1 MRDDL
6 IKNCYISSFDIEDSS
21 LKHLMIIGTKCLIDN
36 KLQRNVYVDN
46 NRLKD
51 ELIYF
56 NFYESKPQ
64 YSDVL
69 NVLLPLIL
77 SNTNIQKSEEEVL
90 ALIQKYV
97 RYLKKEQYL
106 FDYILA
112 SVLYN
117 SLIHNLI
124 DNKDMEYEEIL
135 QSIKEKVIGLQIEL
149 DKTSMI
155 KFQMARIKAIQVID
169 NYIDLKICDYEEN
182 EIITNLLNVIYDIYM
197 EDREVINDGLLSIKK
212 SILSILSADANLN
225 IDNIDFISSMAMYIT
240 KLRKYS
246 INKSSYNTSSDPR
259 SLINLNKGDTIVDP
273 ILNKIQVISKDFCDN
288 VLRSSLVSVKKQSS
302 FTILFLSS
310 MKSLFLVFLP
320 VNSSDFMINNKSLF
334 DKSLILT

>member
-124 DNKDMEYEEIL
+124 DNNDMEYEEIL

-246 INKSSYNTSSDPR
+246 INKSPYNTGSDPR
-259 SLINLNKGDTIVDP
+259 SLINLNQGDTIVDP
-273 ILNKIQVISKDFCDN
+273 ILNKIQVISKDFSN
-288 VLRSSLVSVKKQSS
+288 NILRISVKS
-302 FTILFLSS
+302 
-310 MKSLFLVFLP
+310 KSGQYTFNFKRV
-320 VNSSDFMINNKSLF
+320 
-334 DKSLILT
+334 

>member
-1 MRDDL
+1 
-6 IKNCYISSFDIEDSS
+6 
-21 LKHLMIIGTKCLIDN
+21 MIIGTKCIIDN

-288 VLRSSLVSVKKQSS
+288 VLRISIKSKSGQYTFS
-302 FTILFLSS
+302 F
-310 MKSLFLVFLP
+310 KRV
-320 VNSSDFMINNKSLF
+320 
-334 DKSLILT
+334 

>member
-225 IDNIDFISSMAMYIT
+225 IDNIDFLEQMSNYII
-240 KLRKYS
+240 KIRKYA
-246 INKSSYNTSSDPR
+246 INKKTYNLNSDPR
-259 SLINLNKGDTIVDP
+259 NLIKYNEGDIVSDA
-273 ILNKIQVISKDFCDN
+273 ILNKIQINSKELQDN
-288 VLRSSLVSVKKQSS
+288 ILHMKVKS
-302 FTILFLSS
+302 
-310 MKSLFLVFLP
+310 KSGEYNFKFRRA
-320 VNSSDFMINNKSLF
+320 
-334 DKSLILT
+334 

>member
-288 VLRSSLVSVKKQSS
+288 VLRIS
-302 FTILFLSS
+302 I
-310 MKSLFLVFLP
+310 KS
-320 VNSSDFMINNKSLF
+320 KSGQYTF
-334 DKSLILT
+334 NFKRV

>member
-212 SILSILSADANLN
+212 SILSILSADAKLN

-288 VLRSSLVSVKKQSS
+288 VLRISIKSKSGQYTFS
-302 FTILFLSS
+302 F
-310 MKSLFLVFLP
+310 KRV
-320 VNSSDFMINNKSLF
+320 
-334 DKSLILT
+334 

>member
-169 NYIDLKICDYEEN
+169 NYIYLKICDYEEN

-288 VLRSSLVSVKKQSS
+288 VLRISIKSKSGQYTFS
-302 FTILFLSS
+302 F
-310 MKSLFLVFLP
+310 KRV
-320 VNSSDFMINNKSLF
+320 
-334 DKSLILT
+334 

>member
-36 KLQRNVYVDN
+36 KLQRNVYIDN

-288 VLRSSLVSVKKQSS
+288 VLRISIKSKSGQYTFS
-302 FTILFLSS
+302 F
-310 MKSLFLVFLP
+310 KRV
-320 VNSSDFMINNKSLF
+320 
-334 DKSLILT
+334 

>member
-1 MRDDL
+1 M
-6 IKNCYISSFDIEDSS
+6 
-21 LKHLMIIGTKCLIDN
+21 
-36 KLQRNVYVDN
+36 
-46 NRLKD
+46 
-51 ELIYF
+51 
-56 NFYESKPQ
+56 
-64 YSDVL
+64 
-69 NVLLPLIL
+69 PLIL

-155 KFQMARIKAIQVID
+155 KFQMARIKAIQV
-169 NYIDLKICDYEEN
+169 LKICDYEEN

-246 INKSSYNTSSDPR
+246 INKSPYNTSSDPR

-288 VLRSSLVSVKKQSS
+288 VLRISIKSKSGQYTFS
-302 FTILFLSS
+302 F
-310 MKSLFLVFLP
+310 KRV
-320 VNSSDFMINNKSLF
+320 
-334 DKSLILT
+334 

>member
-246 INKSSYNTSSDPR
+246 LNKSSYNTSSDPR

-288 VLRSSLVSVKKQSS
+288 VLRISIKSKSGQYTFS
-302 FTILFLSS
+302 F
-310 MKSLFLVFLP
+310 KRV
-320 VNSSDFMINNKSLF
+320 
-334 DKSLILT
+334 

>member
-69 NVLLPLIL
+69 KVLLPLIL

-288 VLRSSLVSVKKQSS
+288 VLRISIKSKSGQYTFS
-302 FTILFLSS
+302 F
-310 MKSLFLVFLP
+310 KRV
-320 VNSSDFMINNKSLF
+320 
-334 DKSLILT
+334 

>member
-77 SNTNIQKSEEEVL
+77 SNKNIQKSEEEVL

-288 VLRSSLVSVKKQSS
+288 VLRISIKSKSGQYTFS
-302 FTILFLSS
+302 F
-310 MKSLFLVFLP
+310 KRV
-320 VNSSDFMINNKSLF
+320 
-334 DKSLILT
+334 

>member
-288 VLRSSLVSVKKQSS
+288 VLRISIKSRSGQYTFS
-302 FTILFLSS
+302 F
-310 MKSLFLVFLP
+310 KRV
-320 VNSSDFMINNKSLF
+320 
-334 DKSLILT
+334 

>member
-64 YSDVL
+64 YRDVL

-288 VLRSSLVSVKKQSS
+288 VLRISIKSKSGQYTFS
-302 FTILFLSS
+302 F
-310 MKSLFLVFLP
+310 KRV
-320 VNSSDFMINNKSLF
+320 
-334 DKSLILT
+334 

>member
-97 RYLKKEQYL
+97 RYLKKEQDL

-288 VLRSSLVSVKKQSS
+288 VLRISIKSKSGQYTFS
-302 FTILFLSS
+302 F
-310 MKSLFLVFLP
+310 KRV
-320 VNSSDFMINNKSLF
+320 
-334 DKSLILT
+334 

>member
-169 NYIDLKICDYEEN
+169 KYIDLKICDYEEN

-288 VLRSSLVSVKKQSS
+288 VLRISIKSKSGQYTFS
-302 FTILFLSS
+302 F
-310 MKSLFLVFLP
+310 KRV
-320 VNSSDFMINNKSLF
+320 
-334 DKSLILT
+334 

>member
-212 SILSILSADANLN
+212 SILSILLADANLN

-288 VLRSSLVSVKKQSS
+288 VLRISIKSKSGQYTFS
-302 FTILFLSS
+302 F
-310 MKSLFLVFLP
+310 KRV
-320 VNSSDFMINNKSLF
+320 
-334 DKSLILT
+334 

>member
-56 NFYESKPQ
+56 NFYDSNPQ

-288 VLRSSLVSVKKQSS
+288 VLRISIKSKSGQYTFS
-302 FTILFLSS
+302 F
-310 MKSLFLVFLP
+310 KRV
-320 VNSSDFMINNKSLF
+320 
-334 DKSLILT
+334 

>member
-259 SLINLNKGDTIVDP
+259 SLINLNQGDTIVDP
-273 ILNKIQVISKDFCDN
+273 ILNKIQVISKDFSN
-288 VLRSSLVSVKKQSS
+288 NILRISVKS
-302 FTILFLSS
+302 
-310 MKSLFLVFLP
+310 KSGQYTFNFKRV
-320 VNSSDFMINNKSLF
+320 
-334 DKSLILT
+334 

>member
-135 QSIKEKVIGLQIEL
+135 QLIKEKVIGLQIEL

-288 VLRSSLVSVKKQSS
+288 VLRISIKSKSGQYTFS
-302 FTILFLSS
+302 F
-310 MKSLFLVFLP
+310 KRV
-320 VNSSDFMINNKSLF
+320 
-334 DKSLILT
+334 

>member
-56 NFYESKPQ
+56 NFYDSKPQ

-169 NYIDLKICDYEEN
+169 NYIDLKICDYGEN

-288 VLRSSLVSVKKQSS
+288 VLRISIKSKSGQYTFS
-302 FTILFLSS
+302 F
-310 MKSLFLVFLP
+310 KRV
-320 VNSSDFMINNKSLF
+320 
-334 DKSLILT
+334 

>member
-90 ALIQKYV
+90 ALIRKYV

-288 VLRSSLVSVKKQSS
+288 VLRISIKSKSGQYTFS
-302 FTILFLSS
+302 F
-310 MKSLFLVFLP
+310 KRV
-320 VNSSDFMINNKSLF
+320 
-334 DKSLILT
+334 

>member
-117 SLIHNLI
+117 SLIHNLV

-288 VLRSSLVSVKKQSS
+288 VLRISIKSKSGQYTFS
-302 FTILFLSS
+302 F
-310 MKSLFLVFLP
+310 KRV
-320 VNSSDFMINNKSLF
+320 
-334 DKSLILT
+334 

>member
-1 MRDDL
+1 MKDDL
-6 IKNCYISSFDIEDSS
+6 IKSCYISSFDIEDTS

-46 NRLKD
+46 KRLKD

-56 NFYESKPQ
+56 NFYENKPQ
-64 YSDVL
+64 YMDVL
-69 NVLLPLIL
+69 NVLLSLIL
-77 SNTNIQKSEEEVL
+77 SNTNIQKSEDEVL
-90 ALIQKYV
+90 SLIQKYV
-97 RYLKKEQYL
+97 KYLKRDKYL

-124 DNKDMEYEEIL
+124 DNPNLEYEEIL
-135 QSIKEKVIGLQIEL
+135 QSIKEKMIGLQIEL
-149 DKTSMI
+149 DKASMI
-155 KFQMARIKAIQVID
+155 KFQMARIKAIQIID

-288 VLRSSLVSVKKQSS
+288 VLRISIKSKSGQYTFS
-302 FTILFLSS
+302 F
-310 MKSLFLVFLP
+310 KRV
-320 VNSSDFMINNKSLF
+320 
-334 DKSLILT
+334 

>member
-182 EIITNLLNVIYDIYM
+182 EIITNLLNVIYYIYM

-273 ILNKIQVISKDFCDN
+273 TLNKIQVISRDFCDN
-288 VLRSSLVSVKKQSS
+288 VLRISIKSKSGQYTFS
-302 FTILFLSS
+302 F
-310 MKSLFLVFLP
+310 KRV
-320 VNSSDFMINNKSLF
+320 
-334 DKSLILT
+334 

>member
-64 YSDVL
+64 YGDVL

-182 EIITNLLNVIYDIYM
+182 EIITNLLNVIYDIYI

-288 VLRSSLVSVKKQSS
+288 VLRIS
-302 FTILFLSS
+302 I
-310 MKSLFLVFLP
+310 KS
-320 VNSSDFMINNKSLF
+320 KSGQYTF
-334 DKSLILT
+334 NFKRV

>member
-182 EIITNLLNVIYDIYM
+182 EITTNLLNVIYDIYM

-288 VLRSSLVSVKKQSS
+288 VLRISIKSKSGQYTFS
-302 FTILFLSS
+302 F
-310 MKSLFLVFLP
+310 KRV
-320 VNSSDFMINNKSLF
+320 
-334 DKSLILT
+334 

>member
-56 NFYESKPQ
+56 NFYETKPQ

-182 EIITNLLNVIYDIYM
+182 EIITNLLNVIYDIYI
-197 EDREVINDGLLSIKK
+197 EDRETINDGILSIKK

-288 VLRSSLVSVKKQSS
+288 VLRIS
-302 FTILFLSS
+302 I
-310 MKSLFLVFLP
+310 KS
-320 VNSSDFMINNKSLF
+320 KSGQYTF
-334 DKSLILT
+334 NFKRV

>member
-273 ILNKIQVISKDFCDN
+273 ILNKIKIW
-288 VLRSSLVSVKKQSS
+288 
-302 FTILFLSS
+302 TIY
-310 MKSLFLVFLP
+310 
-320 VNSSDFMINNKSLF
+320 I
-334 DKSLILT
+334 

>member
-212 SILSILSADANLN
+212 SILSILSADASLN

-288 VLRSSLVSVKKQSS
+288 VLRISIKSKSGQYTFS
-302 FTILFLSS
+302 F
-310 MKSLFLVFLP
+310 KRV
-320 VNSSDFMINNKSLF
+320 
-334 DKSLILT
+334 

>member
-182 EIITNLLNVIYDIYM
+182 EIITNLLNVIYDIYI

-288 VLRSSLVSVKKQSS
+288 VLRISIKSKSGQYTFS
-302 FTILFLSS
+302 F
-310 MKSLFLVFLP
+310 KRV
-320 VNSSDFMINNKSLF
+320 
-334 DKSLILT
+334 

>member
-1 MRDDL
+1 MKDDL
-6 IKNCYISSFDIEDSS
+6 IKNCYISSFDIEDTS

-288 VLRSSLVSVKKQSS
+288 VLRISIKSKSGQYTFS
-302 FTILFLSS
+302 F
-310 MKSLFLVFLP
+310 KRV
-320 VNSSDFMINNKSLF
+320 
-334 DKSLILT
+334 

>member
-124 DNKDMEYEEIL
+124 DNKDMKYEEIL

-288 VLRSSLVSVKKQSS
+288 VLRISIKSKSGQYTFS
-302 FTILFLSS
+302 F
-310 MKSLFLVFLP
+310 KRV
-320 VNSSDFMINNKSLF
+320 
-334 DKSLILT
+334 

>member
-97 RYLKKEQYL
+97 RYLKKEQYI

-288 VLRSSLVSVKKQSS
+288 VLRISIKSKSGQYTFS
-302 FTILFLSS
+302 F
-310 MKSLFLVFLP
+310 KRV
-320 VNSSDFMINNKSLF
+320 
-334 DKSLILT
+334 

>member
-56 NFYESKPQ
+56 NFYDSKPQ

-169 NYIDLKICDYEEN
+169 NYIDLKICDYAEN
-182 EIITNLLNVIYDIYM
+182 ELITNLLNVIYDIYI
-197 EDREVINDGLLSIKK
+197 EDRECLNDGILSIKK

-288 VLRSSLVSVKKQSS
+288 VLRISIKSKSGQYTFS
-302 FTILFLSS
+302 F
-310 MKSLFLVFLP
+310 KRV
-320 VNSSDFMINNKSLF
+320 
-334 DKSLILT
+334 